1 MNLLD
6 AARLLRQEKN
16 APMTIIEAAERLH
29 IHPTSLSN
37 LVKAGDLISGQ
48 KVKGRWEIEESE
60 VARLLATRY
69 EIRGECMTLKQRERQ
84 AQKIVDEWNELFK
97 VGQRVVV
104 REDFKKIGTITQTR
118 SAARVMCGDAVVWC
132 DGISGAYSLSHV
144 TAIEA

>member
-1 MNLLD
+1 MNRYD

-48 KVKGRWEIEESE
+48 KVKGGWEIEESE

-69 EIRGECMTLKQRERQ
+69 EYNPEWIDVAAVARLIDKADRTVLKYIEAGEIEGRVDPLCMTRKLFVHRERLRPMER
-84 AQKIVDEWNELFK
+84 IL
-97 VGQRVVV
+97 RM
-104 REDFKKIGTITQTR
+104 RP
-118 SAARVMCGDAVVWC
+118 
-132 DGISGAYSLSHV
+132 
-144 TAIEA
+144 